1 VKLNDQNQSDQNED
15 LTLQIK
21 NLKNILY
28 DEKKNREVL
37 KEIYETKIQMMENM
51 I

>member
-1 VKLNDQNQSDQNED
+1 MKLNDQNQSDQNDD

-21 NLKNILY
+21 NLKNILN

-37 KEIYETKIQMMENM
+37 REIYETKIQMMENM